1 MLNHPEVD
9 YFPVTESPEV
19 FYSSYA
25 TAIFQQL
32 LLIIFLHVKETSY
45 FLSRNLTVTFN
56 VVAHPKEITSCH
68 HLRYS
73 NELVNCRFFSQAS
86 LCFEVNK
93 TKIVKMNCLS
103 PYQQLAF

>member
-32 LLIIFLHVKETSY
+32 LLIIFYTLKKRHT
-45 FLSRNLTVTFN
+45 FCPVT
-56 VVAHPKEITSCH
+56 
-68 HLRYS
+68 
-73 NELVNCRFFSQAS
+73 
-86 LCFEVNK
+86 
-93 TKIVKMNCLS
+93 
-103 PYQQLAF
+103 